1 MFEDKTAAEKI
12 STSIEASL
20 APPPNPVSSIK
31 EAMYMVK
38 DCGVQEKIA
47 LMYTSTLLIVKPD
60 FREVF
65 SSLEMNEGR
74 FNLFEREHEME
85 MNRCQ

>member
-1 MFEDKTAAEKI
+1 
-12 STSIEASL
+12 
-20 APPPNPVSSIK
+20 
-31 EAMYMVK
+31 MVE

-60 FREVF
+60 FREVC